1 MKSVLNMIKTSS
13 NKDIT
18 RLNTF
23 GMKVKAAMYVEYSE
37 AEDLARIEWDS
48 LPQPVLPVGSGS
60 NLLFTGDFCG
70 TILHSTCDSIRI
82 LEDRST
88 GDDVYVEAG
97 AGVVFDDFCHW
108 AALKG
113 YWGIENL
120 SGIPGTVGA
129 SAVQNVG
136 AYGVEAGDVI
146 EEVIC
151 FEPATGQF
159 TVIPAGACAFAYRD
173 SYFKHNRGRYIVSSV
188 VFRLTTLLAPQLD
201 YGHLRDA
208 VERNMEFVQP
218 STVPYISV
226 LEPTFGLV
234 NSPLTPMLVR
244 NTVRIIRDEKL
255 PNPDKVGS
263 AGSFFK
269 NPVVS
274 ADVYE
279 KVVEIACARNGA
291 GTKVPHYD
299 LEDGSVKIP
308 AAWMIEFCGFK
319 GKAIG
324 GASVWEK
331 QPLVIVN
338 TKGKAVPQDVLAL
351 ENEIISTV
359 ESTFGIK
366 LHPEVDHI

>member
-1 MKSVLNMIKTSS
+1 MIKTAQ
-13 NKDIT
+13 NKDLGK
-18 RLNTF
+18 LNTF

-37 AEDLARIEWDS
+37 AEDLAKIDWQS

-60 NLLFTGDFCG
+60 NLLFTGDFGG
-70 TILHSTCDSIRI
+70 TVLHSTFDSIRI
-82 LEDRST
+82 LEDRCS
-88 GDDVYVEAG
+88 GDDIFVEAG
-97 AGVVFDDFCHW
+97 AGVVFDDLCHW
-108 AALKG
+108 AASRG

-136 AYGVEAGDVI
+136 AYGVEAGELI
-146 EEVIC
+146 EEVVC
-151 FEPATGQF
+151 FEPAKGEF
-159 TVIPAGACAFAYRD
+159 TVIPARACAFAYRD

-188 VFRLTTLLAPQLD
+188 VFKLTTLLTPQLE
-201 YGHLRDA
+201 YGHLREA

-226 LEPTFGLV
+226 LEPAFGLV
-234 NSPLTPMLVR
+234 NGTLTPMLVR
-244 NTVRIIRDEKL
+244 DTVRIIRDEKL

-274 ADVYE
+274 ADTYD
-279 KVVEIACARNGA
+279 KVVEIARGRGGA
-291 GTKVPHYD
+291 EAKVPHYD

-319 GKAIG
+319 GRKNG

-338 TKGKAVPQDVLAL
+338 TAGKASPQDILNL
-351 ENEIISTV
+351 EKDIIDTV
-359 ESTFGIK
+359 ERTFGVR

>member
-1 MKSVLNMIKTSS
+1 MIRTSR
-13 NKDIT
+13 NKDLSK
-18 RLNTF
+18 LNTF
-23 GMKVKAAMYVEYSE
+23 GMKVKAAMYVEYGE
-37 AEDLARIEWDS
+37 PEDLTRIEWDS
-48 LPQPVLPVGSGS
+48 LPQPVMPVGSGS
-60 NLLFTGDFCG
+60 NLLFTKDFGG
-70 TILHSTCDSIRI
+70 TILHSTDDSIRI
-82 LEDRST
+82 LEDRSS
-88 GDDVYVEAG
+88 GDDILVEAG

-108 AALKG
+108 AAQKG
-113 YWGIENL
+113 FWGIENL

-159 TVIPAGACAFAYRD
+159 TVIPARACAFAYRD

-188 VFRLTTLLAPQLD
+188 VFRLTTLLTPQLD
-201 YGHLRDA
+201 YGHLREA

-244 NTVRIIRDEKL
+244 ETVRIIRDEKL
-255 PNPDKVGS
+255 PNPNKVGS

-274 ADVYE
+274 ADTYD
-279 KVVEIACARNGA
+279 KVVEIARERKGA
-291 GTKVPHYD
+291 EAKVPHYD

-319 GKAIG
+319 GRKNG

-338 TKGKAVPQDVLAL
+338 TEGKATPQDILNL
-351 ENEIISTV
+351 ENEIISAV
-359 ESTFGIK
+359 EHTFEIK